1 MPTVIFRGPL
11 MYRRRMDIAGE
22 WIRGERV
29 EVSQQWLDEH
39 RLRLPPKY
47 FVFHDDAGVTVDAG
61 NDGLPDSGWT
71 KKDIGAWLK
80 GKGEAVSGYTTK
92 SKLLDMVKT
101 TLSPPAPEPEPVVEE
116 VPVEEEA
123 VEEQNIII
131 GDEE

>member
-1 MPTVIFRGPL
+1 
-11 MYRRRMDIAGE
+11 MYRRRTDMAGE

-29 EVSQQWLDEH
+29 EVSQRWLDEH

-47 FVFHDDAGVTVDAG
+47 FVIHDDAGVTVDAG
-61 NDGLPDSGWT
+61 NDGIPDSGWT

-101 TLSPPAPEPEPVVEE
+101 TLSPPAPEPVVEE
-116 VPVEEEA
+116 VLVEET
-123 VEEQNIII
+123 IIEDPVDESS
-131 GDEE
+131 GDE